1 MVRKRPIP
9 SGSAGLPERLK
20 EARERLYL
28 SQSKL
33 SLLAG
38 LGRITVYNIEERRTQ
53 GNVGVV
59 TIEKLAKVLR
69 VSPSWLAYGIAVPEI
84 AKGPSL
90 EDPGSIHENRTD
102 ITRKTH

>member
-1 MVRKRPIP
+1 MVRKRVTPA
-9 SGSAGLPERLK
+9 GSAGIPERLR

-38 LGRITVYNIEERRTQ
+38 LGRITVNDIEERRSK

-59 TIEKLAKVLR
+59 TVEKLSKVLR
-69 VSPSWLAYGIAVPEI
+69 VSPAWLAFGIGSSDMVFTADSNQP
-84 AKGPSL
+84 AKA
-90 EDPGSIHENRTD
+90 H
-102 ITRKTH
+102 